1 MLIIVNKYI
10 FNFDNSTIIDPVEMS
25 IQMNYSTNKY
35 VLLLSKLRNKLSV
48 KKDKYSL
55 SQITITFTCFDFR
68 CQQQGEKP
76 YAYDI
81 EMTDTSYSLYP
92 CRLT

>member
-1 MLIIVNKYI
+1 MNI
-10 FNFDNSTIIDPVEMS
+10 FV
-25 IQMNYSTNKY
+25 
-35 VLLLSKLRNKLSV
+35 LLSKLRKKLFV
-48 KKDKYSL
+48 KRDKYTL
-55 SQITITFTCFDFR
+55 SQITITCTCFDFR

-76 YAYDI
+76 YAYDK